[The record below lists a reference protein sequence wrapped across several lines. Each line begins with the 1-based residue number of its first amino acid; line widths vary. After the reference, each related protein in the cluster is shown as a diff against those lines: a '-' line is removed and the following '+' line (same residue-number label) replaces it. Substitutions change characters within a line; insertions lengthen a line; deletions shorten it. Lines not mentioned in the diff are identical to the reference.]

1 MLTHLMLGA
10 NDPAASHAF
19 YDAALGPLGY
29 KRVFEMGERVGFSAG
44 EGKPPL
50 IVGKP
55 GDGGDATFGNGAM
68 IGFRGADP
76 EMVQKAHAAGLAA
89 GGTDEGA
96 PGPRP
101 MGPPGTYA
109 AYLRDPSGNKIG
121 IFCTVAS

>member
-10 NDPAASHAF
+10 NDPAKSHAF

-29 KRVFEMGERVGFSAG
+29 KRVFEMGERVGFG
-44 EGKPPL
+44 DGDGPPL

-55 GDGGDATFGNGAM
+55 GDGGEATFGNGTM
-68 IGFRGADP
+68 IGFRAADP
-76 EMVQKAHAAGLAA
+76 ETVQKAHAGGLAA

-101 MGPPGTYA
+101 FGPPGTYA
-109 AYLRDPSGNKIG
+109 AYLRDPSGNKIA
-121 IFCTVAS
+121 ILCTVPV